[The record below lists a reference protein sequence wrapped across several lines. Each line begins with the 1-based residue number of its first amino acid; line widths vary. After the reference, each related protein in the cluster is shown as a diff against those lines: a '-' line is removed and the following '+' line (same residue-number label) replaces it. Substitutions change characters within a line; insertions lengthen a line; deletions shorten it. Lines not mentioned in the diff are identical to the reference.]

1 MTTQSEL
8 GSIRTEIL
16 IAFIFEILALVSWII
31 IIIVF
36 GILGLFS
43 AAELA
48 SYLGWHSI
56 YVTSILVA
64 AIVYIVVFLILLIP
78 TILVIIRTNK
88 MRIAANKGD
97 IKTLKEL
104 NSIGWA
110 IVALIFSGIIPG
122 IMLLVA
128 AGPIT
133 SLEEGGMSDEII
145 DKMMKLKTM
154 LDSGLIT
161 KEEFDQQKAK
171 LTASSA
177 ASTGGLEEQLNKL
190 KTLLDSGVISQSE
203 YEEQRKAILKKL

>member
-1 MTTQSEL
+1 
-8 GSIRTEIL
+8 
-16 IAFIFEILALVSWII
+16 
-31 IIIVF
+31 
-36 GILGLFS
+36 
-43 AAELA
+43 
-48 SYLGWHSI
+48 
-56 YVTSILVA
+56 
-64 AIVYIVVFLILLIP
+64 
-78 TILVIIRTNK
+78 

-133 SLEEGGMSDEII
+133 SLEEGGLSDEII

>member
-1 MTTQSEL
+1 M
-8 GSIRTEIL
+8 
-16 IAFIFEILALVSWII
+16 SWII

-48 SYLGWHSI
+48 SYFGWHSI
-56 YVTSILVA
+56 YVTSILVT

-128 AGPIT
+128 AGPIN
-133 SLEEGGMSDEII
+133 SLEEGGLSDEII

>member
-36 GILGLFS
+36 GILSLFS
-43 AAELA
+43 AAEWA
-48 SYLGWHSI
+48 SYLGWNSI
-56 YVTSILVA
+56 YVTPILVA

-88 MRIAANKGD
+88 MRIAANNRD

-128 AGPIT
+128 AGPIN

-177 ASTGGLEEQLNKL
+177 ASTGGLEDQLNKL